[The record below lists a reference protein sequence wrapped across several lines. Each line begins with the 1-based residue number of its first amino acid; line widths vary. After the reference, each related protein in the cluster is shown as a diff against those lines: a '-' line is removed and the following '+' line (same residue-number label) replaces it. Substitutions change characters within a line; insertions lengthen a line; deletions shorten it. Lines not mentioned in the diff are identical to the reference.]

1 MNQSTAGDLEEG
13 EEEEDNNDL
22 VNGRRKRKVA
32 FLPSLGNYHLGHPR
46 LPT

>member
-1 MNQSTAGDLEEG
+1 MNESTSGDLEEG
-13 EEEEDNNDL
+13 DEEVDDGL

-32 FLPSLGNYHLGHPR
+32 FLPSLGNYHRR